1 MKKILFVLF
10 IVFAANLGCKK
21 MDTGGGLCA
30 CSPVQTPPL
39 LLVVKGTN
47 GVDMLNPATNG
58 SFATANIKLYYQNG
72 TTENPIQFDINQPFS
87 VGNSATEKI
96 EFYQLRSSRLLD
108 LLSAENPPNI
118 YLKLGN
124 GTPRQL
130 KATMVSGQKYK
141 VEKLL
146 VDNVEAT
153 AETGPVKKI
162 VPNIFYFSL

>member
-1 MKKILFVLF
+1 
-10 IVFAANLGCKK
+10 

-30 CSPVQTPPL
+30 CSPVTTPPL
-39 LLVVKGTN
+39 LLIVKGAN

-58 SFATANIKLYYQNG
+58 SFAASSIKLYYQNG

-118 YLKLGN
+118 YIKLGN
-124 GTPRQL
+124 GEPRQL
-130 KATMVSGQKYK
+130 KATMSIDQKYK
-141 VEKLL
+141 VTKLL
-146 VDNVEAT
+146 VNNVEAT
-153 AETGPVKKI
+153 AEMGSFKAV
-162 VPNIFYFSL
+162 VPNIFYFNL